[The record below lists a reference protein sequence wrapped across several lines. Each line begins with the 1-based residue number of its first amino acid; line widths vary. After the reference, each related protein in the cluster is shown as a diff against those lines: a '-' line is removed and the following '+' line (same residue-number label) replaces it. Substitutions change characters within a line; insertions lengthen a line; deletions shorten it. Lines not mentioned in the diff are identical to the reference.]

1 MKKILLIGGAGY
13 IGSIVTKYLL
23 EKGYMVVSYDL
34 LLYNNYVCVEPFKT
48 QKHYR
53 FINGDMLDK
62 DKLKPIISD
71 VNAVVL
77 LAGLVGDPVTKK
89 YPKESKVI
97 NDIAVK
103 GVINLCSEVNIERF
117 IFISTCSNYGLIK
130 EDKFA
135 DENHDLKPL
144 SLYSKSKVNAE
155 EYILS
160 LKGKTK
166 MNPTILRFATAF
178 GLSNRMRFD
187 LTISEFVR
195 ELMLGNELIV
205 YDENTWRPYCH
216 VYDFA
221 RLILLILESS
231 LDKISFEVFNA
242 GSKKNNATK
251 KMIVDMIS
259 KKIKN
264 PKVKYLNH
272 GSDPRNYKVNFD
284 KVKNE
289 LGFKPVYDIEYGISE
304 LIDSMKNGN
313 FKSLHPN
320 RNFYGNYEIE
330 YSNE

>member
-1 MKKILLIGGAGY
+1 MNKILLIGGAGY
-13 IGSIVTKYLL
+13 IGSVVTRHLL
-23 EKGYMVVSYDL
+23 ENGYEVVSYDF
-34 LLYNNYVCVEPFKT
+34 LLYENYECVELFLK
-48 QKHYR
+48 QKNYK
-53 FINGDMLDK
+53 FIQGDMLDEN
-62 DKLKPIISD
+62 KLKPIILD
-71 VNAVVL
+71 ADAVVL
-77 LAGLVGDPVTKK
+77 LAGLVGDPITKK
-89 YPKESKVI
+89 YPQLSKII
-97 NDIAVK
+97 NDKAIK
-103 GVINLCSEVNIERF
+103 NVIDLCSEVNINRF

-144 SLYSKSKVNAE
+144 SLYAKSKVNAE

-166 MNPTILRFATAF
+166 MNPSILRFATAF
-178 GLSNRMRFD
+178 GLSPRMRFD

-216 VYDFA
+216 VIDFA

-231 LDKISFEVFNA
+231 IEKITFEVFNA

-251 KMIVDMIS
+251 KMIVDLIS

-284 KVKNE
+284 KVKNK
-289 LGFKPVYDIEYGISE
+289 LGFRPIYDIEFGISE
-304 LIDSMKNGN
+304 LIDVMKNGN
-313 FKSLHPN
+313 FKTLDKN
-320 RNFYGNYEIE
+320 RKFYGNYEIE
-330 YSNE
+330 YPNE